1 MKYCKYCFAELASD
15 ADFCT
20 ECGFSGHLKENKG
33 TLEIGTRLKE
43 RYVLGGVFSQGGGFI
58 SYYAHDTVSGKSVKI
73 TEFLPKMLVS
83 RQGTKLACRSAENK
97 EKYEAAV
104 LKLRMIFD
112 KLKRISSDSVLDI
125 YDCFSEN
132 SVFYYVVPTEKRR
145 PLSSKFGNGKRLA
158 LSETLDM
165 LLPLTECLEKMHDA
179 AVFHGSVNPYNVLCS
194 EEGKIVSLTGYTYP
208 PKATA
213 TPFDAPEKKLGVV
226 ECGAWTD
233 IYSLGAVVYE
243 ATTGIL
249 PPGAEERAGGKKLYF
264 PKDTDPKANRVIEKA
279 MSLKPSERYRSVGEF
294 IAAFTKEEKAPTKQ
308 ISKKKKDI
316 GRKVA
321 MSLAVICMV
330 ASLGIL
336 LNYYVIEPYFA
347 AKRND
352 NIISMVESTTEPTV
366 DPWIAIRE
374 KYPDIIFPQKMNPVF
389 ADIYAANTDF
399 AGWVSIPGLDINT
412 AVVQADDNDKYL
424 RRDFY
429 GNSTS
434 YGAPFF
440 DYRNAMMTLDRNTV
454 IYGHNMRH
462 DDKIFGT
469 LEQYR
474 EPETFKQ
481 NPIIKMSTLY
491 GDYTFKIYA
500 VFISNSKMRD
510 DNGKIFNYIF
520 TDATTD
526 KFAKYIEEIDKR
538 KLYTTGVEL
547 SPHDKIL
554 TLSTCCYDFEDARLV
569 VVGRLLREGESETVD
584 TSRVTVNGNPKFPQ
598 AYYDAKRLENPY
610 KNDPI
615 AFD

>member
-1 MKYCKYCFAELASD
+1 MKYCKYCFAELNSD
-15 ADFCT
+15 TEFCT
-20 ECGFSGHLKENKG
+20 ECGFNGHLKENKG
-33 TLEIGTRLKE
+33 TLEIGTMLKD

-58 SYYAHDTVSGKSVKI
+58 SYYAYDKKRGRSVKI
-73 TEFLPKMLVS
+73 TEFFPKMLVS
-83 RQGTKLACRSAENK
+83 RQGTKISCRSAENK

-104 LKLRMIFD
+104 LKLSSIFE
-112 KLKRISSDSVLDI
+112 KLKRISSESVLDVS
-125 YDCFSEN
+125 DCFKEN

-145 PLSSKFGNGKRLA
+145 PLSSKTGNGKKLEQ
-158 LSETLDM
+158 SETLK
-165 LLPLTECLEKMHDA
+165 LLSPLTECLKKMHQSG
-179 AVFHGSVNPYNVLCS
+179 VFHGSVNPYNVLCD
-194 EEGKIVSLTGYTYP
+194 ENGNVVSLTGYTYP
-208 PKATA
+208 PKSTA
-213 TPFDAPEKKLGVV
+213 TSFDAPEKKLGAV

-233 IYSLGAVVYE
+233 IYSLGAIIYE
-243 ATTGIL
+243 ASTGAL
-249 PPGAEERAGGKKLYF
+249 PISAEEREKGRELVF
-264 PKDTDPKANRVIEKA
+264 PKDFDPKSKSVIEKA
-279 MSLKPSERYRSVGEF
+279 MSLKPAERYRSVDEF
-294 IAAFTKEEKAPTKQ
+294 LAAFTEKEKTVPAKS
-308 ISKKKKDI
+308 SKKQKET
-316 GRKVA
+316 GRKIVMA
-321 MSLAVICMV
+321 LAVVCLIV
-330 ASLGIL
+330 SLGIL
-336 LNYYVIEPYFA
+336 LNYYVIEPYIA
-347 AKRND
+347 SKRND
-352 NIISMVESTTEPTV
+352 DIVSMVESTTEPTV

-374 KYPDIIFPQKMNPVF
+374 KYPDVIFPQKMNPAF

-412 AVVQADDNDKYL
+412 AVVQAEDNDKYL

-469 LEQYR
+469 LEKYR
-474 EPETFKQ
+474 ETETFKQ

-569 VVGRLLREGESETVD
+569 VVGRLLREGESESVD
-584 TSRVTVNGNPKFPQ
+584 TSRVIINGNPKFPQ
-598 AYYDAKRLENPY
+598 AYYDAKRLDNPY

-615 AFD
+615 LFD

>member
-1 MKYCKYCFAELASD
+1 MKYCKYCFAELYSD
-15 ADFCT
+15 TEFCT
-20 ECGFSGHLKENKG
+20 ECGFNGHLKENKG
-33 TLEIGTRLKE
+33 TLEIGTVLKE

-58 SYYAHDTVSGKSVKI
+58 SYYAHDKKSGKNVKI

-83 RQGTKLACRSAENK
+83 RHDTKLICRSAENK

-104 LKLRMIFD
+104 LKLSSIFE
-112 KLKRISSDSVLDI
+112 KLKRISSESVLDI
-125 YDCFSEN
+125 SDCFREN
-132 SVFYYVVPTEKRR
+132 SVFYYVVPSEKRR
-145 PLSSKFGNGKRLA
+145 PLSSKFGNGKKLETEQA
-158 LSETLDM
+158 LG
-165 LLPLTECLEKMHDA
+165 LLTPLTECLEKMHEA
-179 AVFHGSVNPYNVLCS
+179 GTFHGSVNPYNVLCD
-194 EEGKIVSLTGYTYP
+194 ENGTVVSLTGYTYP

-213 TPFDAPEKKLGVV
+213 TPFDAPEKKAGAV

-233 IYSLGAVVYE
+233 IYSLGAVIYE
-243 ATTGIL
+243 ALTGAL
-249 PPGAEERAGGKKLYF
+249 PIGADEREKGRELLF
-264 PKDTDPKANRVIEKA
+264 PRDFDPKIKKIIERA
-279 MSLKPSERYRSVGEF
+279 MSLKPAERYRSVGEF
-294 IAAFTKEEKAPTKQ
+294 IAAFSEKEKALPKK
-308 ISKKKKDI
+308 SSNKKKDT
-316 GRKVA
+316 GRKFVMA
-321 MSLAVICMV
+321 LAVICLV
-330 ASLGIL
+330 VSLGIL
-336 LNYYVIEPYFA
+336 LNYYLIEPYFA

-352 NIISMVESTTEPTV
+352 DIVSMVESTTEPAV

-374 KYPDIIFPQKMNPVF
+374 KYPDIIFPQNMNPAF

-469 LEQYR
+469 LEEYR
-474 EPETFKQ
+474 DPETFKQ

-510 DNGKIFNYIF
+510 DNGKVFNYIF
-520 TDATTD
+520 TEATTD

-538 KLYTTGVEL
+538 KLYTTGVDL
-547 SPHDKIL
+547 TPHDKIL

-584 TSRVTVNGNPKFPQ
+584 TSGVTVNENPKFPQ
-598 AYYDAKRLENPY
+598 AYYDAKRQENPY
-610 KNDPI
+610 KNDPTL
-615 AFD
+615 FE

>member
-1 MKYCKYCFAELASD
+1 MKYCKYCFAELNSD
-15 ADFCT
+15 TEFCT
-20 ECGFSGHLKENKG
+20 ECGFNGHLKENKG
-33 TLEIGTRLKE
+33 TLEIGTKLKD

-58 SYYAHDTVSGKSVKI
+58 SYYAHDGKSGKSVKI

-83 RQGTKLACRSAENK
+83 RQGARLISRSAENK

-104 LKLRMIFD
+104 LKLSSIFE
-112 KLKRISSDSVLDI
+112 KLKRISSESVLDVS
-125 YDCFSEN
+125 DCFREN

-145 PLSSKFGNGKRLA
+145 PLSSKFGNGKKLE
-158 LSETLDM
+158 LNETLG
-165 LLPLTECLEKMHDA
+165 LLNPLTECLEKMHEA
-179 AVFHGSVNPYNVLCS
+179 GVFHGSVNPYNVLCDES
-194 EEGKIVSLTGYTYP
+194 GAIVSLTGYTYP

-213 TPFDAPEKKLGVV
+213 TPFDAPEKKLGAV
-226 ECGAWTD
+226 ECGARTD
-233 IYSLGAVVYE
+233 IYSLGAIIYE
-243 ATTGIL
+243 ALTGIL
-249 PPGAEERAGGKKLYF
+249 PPGADEREKGRELVF
-264 PKDTDPKANRVIEKA
+264 PKDFDSKVKKIIGKA
-279 MSLKPSERYRSVGEF
+279 MSLKPAERYRSVSEF
-294 IAAFTKEEKAPTKQ
+294 ISAFTEKAPSEK
-308 ISKKKKDI
+308 SPKKKKDS
-316 GRKVA
+316 GRKIVMA
-321 MSLAVICMV
+321 LAVVCFV
-330 ASLGIL
+330 VSLGVL

-347 AKRND
+347 QKRND
-352 NIISMVESTTEPTV
+352 DIVSLVESTTEPTV

-374 KYPDIIFPQKMNPVF
+374 KYPDVIFPQEMNPAF

-412 AVVQADDNDKYL
+412 AVVQAEDNDKYL

-434 YGAPFF
+434 YGVPFF

-469 LEQYR
+469 LEKYR
-474 EPETFKQ
+474 DPETFKQ

-510 DNGKIFNYIF
+510 DNGKVFNYIF

-526 KFAKYIEEIDKR
+526 KFAKYLEEIDKR
-538 KLYTTGVEL
+538 KLYTTGVDIT
-547 SPHDKIL
+547 PHDKIL

-569 VVGRLLREGESETVD
+569 VVGRLLREGENEAVD
-584 TSRVTVNGNPKFPQ
+584 TSLVTVNENPKFPQ
-598 AYYDAKRLENPY
+598 AYYDAKRLDNPY
-610 KNDPI
+610 KNDPD
-615 AFD
+615 AFE

>member
-1 MKYCKYCFAELASD
+1 MKYCKYCFAELDSD
-15 ADFCT
+15 TEFCT
-20 ECGFSGHLKENKG
+20 ECGFNGHLKENKG
-33 TLEIGTRLKE
+33 TLEIGARLKD

-58 SYYAHDTVSGKSVKI
+58 SYYAHDIKSGKSVKI

-83 RQGTKLACRSAENK
+83 RQGTKLTTRSAENK

-104 LKLRMIFD
+104 LKLRSIFE
-112 KLKRISSDSVLDI
+112 KLKSISSESVLDI
-125 YDCFSEN
+125 SDCFSEN

-145 PLSSKFGNGKRLA
+145 PLSSKFGNGKKLE
-158 LSETLDM
+158 LSETLE
-165 LLPLTECLEKMHDA
+165 LLQPLTECLEKMHSA
-179 AVFHGSVNPYNVLCS
+179 GIFHGSVNPYNVLCS
-194 EEGKIVSLTGYTYP
+194 ENAEVVSLTGYTYP
-208 PKATA
+208 PKPTA
-213 TPFDAPEKKLGVV
+213 TPFDAPEKKHGAV

-233 IYSLGAVVYE
+233 IYSLGAIVYE
-243 ATTGIL
+243 ALTGAL
-249 PPGAEERAGGKKLYF
+249 PIGADEREKGRELVF
-264 PKDTDPKANRVIEKA
+264 PKDFDPTVRRIIERA
-279 MSLKPSERYRSVGEF
+279 VSLKPAERYRTVGDF
-294 IAAFTKEEKAPTKQ
+294 IAAFTEKEASLPKKV
-308 ISKKKKDI
+308 SKKKKDA
-316 GRKVA
+316 GRKTVMA
-321 MSLAVICMV
+321 LAIACLVV
-330 ASLGIL
+330 SLGIL
-336 LNYYVIEPYFA
+336 LNYYVVEPYFA

-352 NIISMVESTTEPTV
+352 DIASMVESTTEPTV

-374 KYPDIIFPQKMNPVF
+374 KYPDIIFPQKMNPAF
-389 ADIYAANTDF
+389 ADIYAVNTDF

-412 AVVQADDNDKYL
+412 AVVQAEDNDKYL

-440 DYRNAMMTLDRNTV
+440 DFRNAMMTLDRNTV

-474 EPETFKQ
+474 DPETFKQ

-520 TDATTD
+520 TDATMD
-526 KFAKYIEEIDKR
+526 KFEKYIQEIDKR
-538 KLYTTGVEL
+538 KLYTTGVEI
-547 SPHDKIL
+547 SKHDKIL

-569 VVGRLLREGESETVD
+569 VVGRLLRQGESEAVD
-584 TSRVTVNGNPKFPQ
+584 TSKVNVNTNPKFPQ
-598 AYYDAKRLENPY
+598 AYYDAKRMDNPY
-610 KNDPI
+610 RNDPDV
-615 AFD
+615 FS